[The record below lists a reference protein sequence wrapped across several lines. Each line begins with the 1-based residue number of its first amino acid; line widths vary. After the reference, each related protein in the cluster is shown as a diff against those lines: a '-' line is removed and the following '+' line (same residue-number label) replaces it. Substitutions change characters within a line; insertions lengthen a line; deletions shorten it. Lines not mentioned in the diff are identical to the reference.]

1 MEYLKVNSLNE
12 SSTNISNRNSAV
24 EDWSYAANNYAEMYK
39 VIFDPHL
46 VGSITLKS
54 GELVVVDL
62 DINANSYA

>member
-24 EDWSYAANNYAEMYK
+24 EDWSYAANNYDEMYK

-46 VGSITLKS
+46 VG
-54 GELVVVDL
+54 
-62 DINANSYA
+62 